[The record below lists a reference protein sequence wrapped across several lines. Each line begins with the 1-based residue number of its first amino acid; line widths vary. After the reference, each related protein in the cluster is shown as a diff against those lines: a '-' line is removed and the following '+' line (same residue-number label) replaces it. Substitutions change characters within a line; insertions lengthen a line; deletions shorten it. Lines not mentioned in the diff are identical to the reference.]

1 MENFHLE
8 KNKEGQDEVKVELRG
23 RMLLSHPM
31 YNKSTAFSV
40 EERARFGLDGLLPQH
55 VTAVEDQERRV
66 YEHIQ
71 RKDDPLEKYIGLAAL
86 QDRNEVLFYR
96 LLVNHLEEFLPIVY
110 TPTVGEACKRFSHIF
125 RRGRGMWITPDH
137 RGRIHEV
144 LGNAPYRDV
153 NLIVVT
159 DSERILGLGDLGA
172 GGMGIPIGKLALY
185 TAGAGIHPT
194 RTLPICLD
202 VGTDNR
208 DLLEDDLY
216 IGWRHPRL
224 RGEDYDSL
232 VEEFVEAVKRRFPDA
247 LVQWEDFK
255 KANAF
260 RLLDRFKDRILSFND
275 DIQGTAAVSLAGT
288 YAACRLLGQ
297 PLAAQRILI
306 LGAGAAGV
314 GIARQLRE
322 ALRREGLEG
331 DRLTGAIAVLDSRGL
346 LVEGTEID
354 DEHKK
359 AFAWPRALAEE
370 AGLGPDDDRGLQAV
384 VDTFKPTVLIGTSGQ
399 AGIFTE
405 NVIRS
410 MASTVERPVV
420 FPISNPTANAEAV
433 PADIIRWTEGR
444 AVVATGSPFEPVE
457 YAGRSYPIAQGNN
470 VYIFPGVGLGAIAV
484 RARSINDRLFT
495 VAAEALAQSLTEA
508 HLAEGLLYPRL
519 SELRD
524 ISRRIAI
531 EVARAAVAGGLAERM
546 DDEEIERRVDEL
558 IWNPRYPKLLS

>member
-232 VEEFVEAVKRRFPDA
+232 VEEFVEAVKRRFP
-247 LVQWEDFK
+247 
-255 KANAF
+255 
-260 RLLDRFKDRILSFND
+260 
-275 DIQGTAAVSLAGT
+275 
-288 YAACRLLGQ
+288 
-297 PLAAQRILI
+297 
-306 LGAGAAGV
+306 
-314 GIARQLRE
+314 
-322 ALRREGLEG
+322 
-331 DRLTGAIAVLDSRGL
+331 
-346 LVEGTEID
+346 
-354 DEHKK
+354 
-359 AFAWPRALAEE
+359 
-370 AGLGPDDDRGLQAV
+370 
-384 VDTFKPTVLIGTSGQ
+384 
-399 AGIFTE
+399 
-405 NVIRS
+405 
-410 MASTVERPVV
+410 
-420 FPISNPTANAEAV
+420 
-433 PADIIRWTEGR
+433 
-444 AVVATGSPFEPVE
+444 
-457 YAGRSYPIAQGNN
+457 
-470 VYIFPGVGLGAIAV
+470 
-484 RARSINDRLFT
+484 
-495 VAAEALAQSLTEA
+495 
-508 HLAEGLLYPRL
+508 
-519 SELRD
+519 
-524 ISRRIAI
+524 
-531 EVARAAVAGGLAERM
+531 
-546 DDEEIERRVDEL
+546 
-558 IWNPRYPKLLS
+558 

>member
-1 MENFHLE
+1 
-8 KNKEGQDEVKVELRG
+8 
-23 RMLLSHPM
+23 
-31 YNKSTAFSV
+31 
-40 EERARFGLDGLLPQH
+40 
-55 VTAVEDQERRV
+55 
-66 YEHIQ
+66 
-71 RKDDPLEKYIGLAAL
+71 
-86 QDRNEVLFYR
+86 
-96 LLVNHLEEFLPIVY
+96 
-110 TPTVGEACKRFSHIF
+110 
-125 RRGRGMWITPDH
+125 
-137 RGRIHEV
+137 
-144 LGNAPYRDV
+144 
-153 NLIVVT
+153 
-159 DSERILGLGDLGA
+159 
-172 GGMGIPIGKLALY
+172 
-185 TAGAGIHPT
+185 
-194 RTLPICLD
+194 
-202 VGTDNR
+202 
-208 DLLEDDLY
+208 
-216 IGWRHPRL
+216 
-224 RGEDYDSL
+224 
-232 VEEFVEAVKRRFPDA
+232 VKRRFPDA